1 MNRAPL
7 FLFKGYT
14 GKLSAKFRADTAVR
28 TDDRIRFMDEIIS
41 GVQVI
46 KMYAWER
53 PFIKLITLARQMELK
68 VVKKNSY
75 VRALYMTFAM
85 FTTRMALFCTLL
97 SIFLLY
103 GKEEI
108 TAAKV
113 FVVSSYFSVVAQTMS
128 QMFVRGVA
136 EIAEGLV
143 AFKRIQ
149 TFLEAEEKLLK
160 SVEPSAEQSM
170 ENKSPESIVN
180 DANEVANIHRHAIEY
195 SGTKRGDNY
204 VIHIRNMSAK
214 WISTDDETFG
224 LSNINL
230 EFRKHGKL
238 IGVIGSI
245 GSGKSSLLQAL
256 LQEMPIESGLLNVN
270 GIVSYAC
277 QDPWV
282 FASSV
287 RQNILFGEKM
297 DRKRY
302 DLVVKACALEKDID
316 QLEYADRTLVGE
328 RGILLSGGQKA
339 RIK

>member
-1 MNRAPL
+1 
-7 FLFKGYT
+7 
-14 GKLSAKFRADTAVR
+14 
-28 TDDRIRFMDEIIS
+28 MDEIIS

-53 PFIKLITLARQMELK
+53 PFIKLITLARQLELK
-68 VVKKNSY
+68 VIKKNSY

-103 GKEEI
+103 GKENI

-113 FVVSSYFSVVAQTMS
+113 FVVASYFSVVAQTMS

-143 AFKRIQ
+143 AFERIQ
-149 TFLEAEEKLLK
+149 TFLESEEKLVK
-160 SVEPSAEQSM
+160 ISEPSVEQSKENNCPITTAE
-170 ENKSPESIVN
+170 NIVN
-180 DANEVANIHRHAIEY
+180 DGNEVANSLRHAIENLSY
-195 SGTKRGDNY
+195 RRGDEH

-214 WISTDDETFG
+214 WISTDDDTFG
-224 LSNINL
+224 LSNIDL

-256 LQEMPIESGLLNVN
+256 LQEMPIESGLLNIN

-287 RQNILFGEKM
+287 RQNILFGEQM

-302 DLVVKACALEKDID
+302 DLVIKSCALEKDIE

>member
-1 MNRAPL
+1 
-7 FLFKGYT
+7 
-14 GKLSAKFRADTAVR
+14 
-28 TDDRIRFMDEIIS
+28 MDEIIS
-41 GVQVI
+41 GIQVI

-85 FTTRMALFCTLL
+85 VTTRMALFCTLV
-97 SIFLLY
+97 SILFLY
-103 GKEEI
+103 GEENI

-143 AFKRIQ
+143 AFERIQ
-149 TFLEAEEKLLK
+149 TFLESEEKLVK
-160 SVEPSAEQSM
+160 STEPNAQQSK
-170 ENKSPESIVN
+170 ENNKSSITSTEIIVN
-180 DANEVANIHRHAIEY
+180 DTKDVLNSCRHSNEY
-195 SGTKRGDNY
+195 SNIKRDDEY
-204 VIHIRNMSAK
+204 VVHIRNMSAK
-214 WISTDDETFG
+214 WISTDYETFG

-256 LQEMPIESGLLNVN
+256 LQEMPIESGLLNIN
-270 GIVSYAC
+270 GIVSHAC

-302 DLVVKACALEKDID
+302 DLVITGCALEKDID
-316 QLEYADRTLVGE
+316 QLEYGDRTLVGE